1 MSYIKVELISISFP
15 KKNCVGNSKGT
26 VTKKKAAGYQ
36 KGITS
41 FFCLETMH
49 ACALLHHLVTRVV
62 GRPNCTKIIM
72 LGKFPFIM
80 EKYGMNVTTVRH

>member
-49 ACALLHHLVTRVV
+49 ACALPHHLVTSYIELSGLRITLRSSCWENYHLSWKNMV
-62 GRPNCTKIIM
+62 
-72 LGKFPFIM
+72 
-80 EKYGMNVTTVRH
+80 